1 MEIIRISVIG
11 IAGIVLAI
19 LVKEAKPEYSFYLTF
34 AAGIAILFF
43 SAGRLSDLLGSIR
56 EIQQYLPIA
65 GIWDVGYVVD
75 EIREFYRESEGIA
88 DTIPYIGEIR
98 AAGSFALRGYLIAII
113 LFIPFWIRIL
123 FFKVKRKVVMNEK
136 IYWKK

>member
-56 EIQQYLPIA
+56 EIQQYLPIENTYMDLLLKMVGITYVGQFSASICRDA
-65 GIWDVGYVVD
+65 GYASVAGHIELFARLSVLAISMPILTALL
-75 EIREFYRESEGIA
+75 ETIHEFLG
-88 DTIPYIGEIR
+88 
-98 AAGSFALRGYLIAII
+98 
-113 LFIPFWIRIL
+113 
-123 FFKVKRKVVMNEK
+123 
-136 IYWKK
+136 

>member
-56 EIQQYLPIA
+56 EIQQYLPIENTYMDLLLKMVGITYVGQFFRQHLPGRGVRFRGWSDRAFCQAFRA
-65 GIWDVGYVVD
+65 GHQH
-75 EIREFYRESEGIA
+75 A
-88 DTIPYIGEIR
+88 DSDGPSGDH
-98 AAGSFALRGYLIAII
+98 S
-113 LFIPFWIRIL
+113 
-123 FFKVKRKVVMNEK
+123 
-136 IYWKK
+136 

>member
-11 IAGIVLAI
+11 IAGIVVAI

-56 EIQQYLPIA
+56 EIQQYLPIENTYMDLLLKMVGITYVGQFSASICRDA
-65 GIWDVGYVVD
+65 GYASVAGQIELFARLSVLAISMPILTALL
-75 EIREFYRESEGIA
+75 ETIHEFLG
-88 DTIPYIGEIR
+88 
-98 AAGSFALRGYLIAII
+98 
-113 LFIPFWIRIL
+113 
-123 FFKVKRKVVMNEK
+123 
-136 IYWKK
+136 

>member
-56 EIQQYLPIA
+56 EIQQYLPIENTYMDLLLKMVGTTYVGQFSASICRDA
-65 GIWDVGYVVD
+65 GYASVAGQIELFARLSVLAISMPILTALL
-75 EIREFYRESEGIA
+75 ETIHEFLG
-88 DTIPYIGEIR
+88 
-98 AAGSFALRGYLIAII
+98 
-113 LFIPFWIRIL
+113 
-123 FFKVKRKVVMNEK
+123 
-136 IYWKK
+136 

>member
-56 EIQQYLPIA
+56 EIQQYLPIENTYMDLLLKMV
-65 GIWDVGYVVD
+65 GIFYGGRVPRGLRPYPACRSAALLGAVVVLLSVLAISMPILTALL
-75 EIREFYRESEGIA
+75 ETIHEFLG
-88 DTIPYIGEIR
+88 
-98 AAGSFALRGYLIAII
+98 
-113 LFIPFWIRIL
+113 
-123 FFKVKRKVVMNEK
+123 
-136 IYWKK
+136 

>member
-56 EIQQYLPIA
+56 EIQQYLPIENTYM
-65 GIWDVGYVVD
+65 DLLLNMV
-75 EIREFYRESEGIA
+75 GIA
-88 DTIPYIGEIR
+88 YVGQFSASICRDAGYASVAGQIELFARLSVLAISMPILTALLETIHEFLG
-98 AAGSFALRGYLIAII
+98 
-113 LFIPFWIRIL
+113 
-123 FFKVKRKVVMNEK
+123 
-136 IYWKK
+136 

>member
-56 EIQQYLPIA
+56 EIQQYLPIENTYMDLLLKMVGITYVGQFSARICRDA
-65 GIWDVGYVVD
+65 GYASVAGQIELFARLSVLAISMPILTALL
-75 EIREFYRESEGIA
+75 ETIHEFLG
-88 DTIPYIGEIR
+88 
-98 AAGSFALRGYLIAII
+98 
-113 LFIPFWIRIL
+113 
-123 FFKVKRKVVMNEK
+123 
-136 IYWKK
+136 

>member
-19 LVKEAKPEYSFYLTF
+19 LVKEAKTEYSFYLTF

-56 EIQQYLPIA
+56 EIQQYLPIENTYMDLLLKMVGITYVGQFSASICRDA
-65 GIWDVGYVVD
+65 GYASVAGQIELFARLSVLAISMPILTALL
-75 EIREFYRESEGIA
+75 ETIHEFLG
-88 DTIPYIGEIR
+88 
-98 AAGSFALRGYLIAII
+98 
-113 LFIPFWIRIL
+113 
-123 FFKVKRKVVMNEK
+123 
-136 IYWKK
+136 

>member
-56 EIQQYLPIA
+56 EIQQYLPIENTYMDLLLKMV
-65 GIWDVGYVVD
+65 GITYV
-75 EIREFYRESEGIA
+75 
-88 DTIPYIGEIR
+88 
-98 AAGSFALRGYLIAII
+98 GSFPPASAGTRGTLPWPVRSSFLPGFPCWPSACR
-113 LFIPFWIRIL
+113 F
-123 FFKVKRKVVMNEK
+123 
-136 IYWKK
+136 

>member
-56 EIQQYLPIA
+56 EIQQYLPIENTYMDLLLKMVGITYVGQFSASICRDA
-65 GIWDVGYVVD
+65 GYAPVAGQIELFARLSVLAISMPILTALL
-75 EIREFYRESEGIA
+75 ETIHEFLG
-88 DTIPYIGEIR
+88 
-98 AAGSFALRGYLIAII
+98 
-113 LFIPFWIRIL
+113 
-123 FFKVKRKVVMNEK
+123 
-136 IYWKK
+136 

>member
-56 EIQQYLPIA
+56 EIQQYLPIENTYMDLLLKMVGITYVGQFSASICRDA
-65 GIWDVGYVVD
+65 GYASVAGQIELFARLSVLAISMPILTGLM
-75 EIREFYRESEGIA
+75 ETIQEFLA
-88 DTIPYIGEIR
+88 
-98 AAGSFALRGYLIAII
+98 
-113 LFIPFWIRIL
+113 
-123 FFKVKRKVVMNEK
+123 
-136 IYWKK
+136 

>member
-56 EIQQYLPIA
+56 EIQQYLPIENTYMDLLLKMVGITYVGQFSASICRDA
-65 GIWDVGYVVD
+65 GYASVAGQIELFARLSVLAISMAILTALL
-75 EIREFYRESEGIA
+75 ETIHEFLG
-88 DTIPYIGEIR
+88 
-98 AAGSFALRGYLIAII
+98 
-113 LFIPFWIRIL
+113 
-123 FFKVKRKVVMNEK
+123 
-136 IYWKK
+136 

>member
-43 SAGRLSDLLGSIR
+43 SAERLSDLLGSIR
-56 EIQQYLPIA
+56 EIQQYLPIENTYMDLLLKMVGITYVGQFSASICRDA
-65 GIWDVGYVVD
+65 GYASVAGQIELFARLSVLAISMPILTALL
-75 EIREFYRESEGIA
+75 ETIHEFLG
-88 DTIPYIGEIR
+88 
-98 AAGSFALRGYLIAII
+98 
-113 LFIPFWIRIL
+113 
-123 FFKVKRKVVMNEK
+123 
-136 IYWKK
+136 

>member
-56 EIQQYLPIA
+56 EIQQYLPIENTYMDLLLKMVGITYVGQFSASICRDA
-65 GIWDVGYVVD
+65 GYASVSGQIELFARLSVLAISMPILTALL
-75 EIREFYRESEGIA
+75 ETIHEFLG
-88 DTIPYIGEIR
+88 
-98 AAGSFALRGYLIAII
+98 
-113 LFIPFWIRIL
+113 
-123 FFKVKRKVVMNEK
+123 
-136 IYWKK
+136 

>member
-56 EIQQYLPIA
+56 EIQQHLPIENTYMDLLLKMVGITYVGQFSASICRDA
-65 GIWDVGYVVD
+65 GYASVAGQIELFARLSVLAISMPILTALL
-75 EIREFYRESEGIA
+75 ETIHEFLG
-88 DTIPYIGEIR
+88 
-98 AAGSFALRGYLIAII
+98 
-113 LFIPFWIRIL
+113 
-123 FFKVKRKVVMNEK
+123 
-136 IYWKK
+136 

>member
-56 EIQQYLPIA
+56 EIQQYLPIENTYMDLLLKMVGITYVGQFSASICRDA
-65 GIWDVGYVVD
+65 GYASVAGQIELFARLSVLAISMPILTALL
-75 EIREFYRESEGIA
+75 E
-88 DTIPYIGEIR
+88 TIHE
-98 AAGSFALRGYLIAII
+98 YLG
-113 LFIPFWIRIL
+113 
-123 FFKVKRKVVMNEK
+123 
-136 IYWKK
+136 

>member
-19 LVKEAKPEYSFYLTF
+19 LVKGAKPEYSFYLTF

-56 EIQQYLPIA
+56 EIQQYLPIENTYMDLLLKMVGITYVGQFSASICRDA
-65 GIWDVGYVVD
+65 GYASVAGQIELFARLSVLAISMPILTALL
-75 EIREFYRESEGIA
+75 ETIHEFLG
-88 DTIPYIGEIR
+88 
-98 AAGSFALRGYLIAII
+98 
-113 LFIPFWIRIL
+113 
-123 FFKVKRKVVMNEK
+123 
-136 IYWKK
+136 

>member
-43 SAGRLSDLLGSIR
+43 SAGRLSDLLWSIR
-56 EIQQYLPIA
+56 EIQQYLPIENTYMDLLLKMVGITYVGQFSASICRDA
-65 GIWDVGYVVD
+65 GYASVAGQIELFARLSVLAISMPILTALL
-75 EIREFYRESEGIA
+75 ETIHEFLG
-88 DTIPYIGEIR
+88 
-98 AAGSFALRGYLIAII
+98 
-113 LFIPFWIRIL
+113 
-123 FFKVKRKVVMNEK
+123 
-136 IYWKK
+136 

>member
-56 EIQQYLPIA
+56 EIQQYLPIEKTYMDLLLKMVGITYVGQFSASICRDA
-65 GIWDVGYVVD
+65 GYASVAGQIELFARLSVLAISMPILTALL
-75 EIREFYRESEGIA
+75 ETIHEFLG
-88 DTIPYIGEIR
+88 
-98 AAGSFALRGYLIAII
+98 
-113 LFIPFWIRIL
+113 
-123 FFKVKRKVVMNEK
+123 
-136 IYWKK
+136 

>member
-56 EIQQYLPIA
+56 EIQQYLPIENTYMDLLLKMMGITYVGQFSASICRDA
-65 GIWDVGYVVD
+65 GYASVAGQIELFARLSVLAISMPILTALL
-75 EIREFYRESEGIA
+75 ETIHEFLG
-88 DTIPYIGEIR
+88 
-98 AAGSFALRGYLIAII
+98 
-113 LFIPFWIRIL
+113 
-123 FFKVKRKVVMNEK
+123 
-136 IYWKK
+136 

>member
-56 EIQQYLPIA
+56 EIQQYLPIENTYMDLLLKMVGITYVGQFSASICRDA
-65 GIWDVGYVVD
+65 GYASVAGQIELFARLSVLAISMPLLTALL
-75 EIREFYRESEGIA
+75 ESIHEFLG
-88 DTIPYIGEIR
+88 
-98 AAGSFALRGYLIAII
+98 
-113 LFIPFWIRIL
+113 
-123 FFKVKRKVVMNEK
+123 
-136 IYWKK
+136 

>member
-11 IAGIVLAI
+11 IAGIALAI

-56 EIQQYLPIA
+56 EIQQYLPIENTYMDLLLKMVGITYVGQFSASICRDA
-65 GIWDVGYVVD
+65 GYASVAGQIELFARLSVLAISMPILTALL
-75 EIREFYRESEGIA
+75 ETIHEFLG
-88 DTIPYIGEIR
+88 
-98 AAGSFALRGYLIAII
+98 
-113 LFIPFWIRIL
+113 
-123 FFKVKRKVVMNEK
+123 
-136 IYWKK
+136 

>member
-1 MEIIRISVIG
+1 MEIIRISDIG

-56 EIQQYLPIA
+56 EIQQYLPIENTYMDLLLKMVGITYVGQFSASICRDA
-65 GIWDVGYVVD
+65 GYASVAGQIELFARLSVLAISMPILTALL
-75 EIREFYRESEGIA
+75 ETIHEFLG
-88 DTIPYIGEIR
+88 
-98 AAGSFALRGYLIAII
+98 
-113 LFIPFWIRIL
+113 
-123 FFKVKRKVVMNEK
+123 
-136 IYWKK
+136 

>member
-56 EIQQYLPIA
+56 EIQQYLPIENTYMDLLLKMVGITYVGQFSTSICRDA
-65 GIWDVGYVVD
+65 GYASVAGQIELFARLSVLAISMPILTALL
-75 EIREFYRESEGIA
+75 ETIHEFLG
-88 DTIPYIGEIR
+88 
-98 AAGSFALRGYLIAII
+98 
-113 LFIPFWIRIL
+113 
-123 FFKVKRKVVMNEK
+123 
-136 IYWKK
+136 

>member
-56 EIQQYLPIA
+56 EIQQYLPIENTYMDLLLKMVGITNVGQFSASICRDA
-65 GIWDVGYVVD
+65 GYASVAGQIELFARLSVLAISMPILTALL
-75 EIREFYRESEGIA
+75 ETIHEFLG
-88 DTIPYIGEIR
+88 
-98 AAGSFALRGYLIAII
+98 
-113 LFIPFWIRIL
+113 
-123 FFKVKRKVVMNEK
+123 
-136 IYWKK
+136 

>member
-1 MEIIRISVIG
+1 MEIILISVIG

-56 EIQQYLPIA
+56 EIQQYLPIENTYMDLLLKMVGITYVGQFSASICRDA
-65 GIWDVGYVVD
+65 GYASVAGQIELFARLSVLAISMPILTALL
-75 EIREFYRESEGIA
+75 ETIHEFLG
-88 DTIPYIGEIR
+88 
-98 AAGSFALRGYLIAII
+98 
-113 LFIPFWIRIL
+113 
-123 FFKVKRKVVMNEK
+123 
-136 IYWKK
+136 

>member
-56 EIQQYLPIA
+56 EIQQYLPIENTYMDLLLKMVGITYVGQFSASICRDA
-65 GIWDVGYVVD
+65 GYASVAVQIELFARLSVLAISMPILTALL
-75 EIREFYRESEGIA
+75 ETIHEFLG
-88 DTIPYIGEIR
+88 
-98 AAGSFALRGYLIAII
+98 
-113 LFIPFWIRIL
+113 
-123 FFKVKRKVVMNEK
+123 
-136 IYWKK
+136 

>member
-56 EIQQYLPIA
+56 EIQQYLPIENTYMDLLLKMVGITYVGQFSASICRDA
-65 GIWDVGYVVD
+65 GYASVAGQIELFARLSVLAISIPILTALL
-75 EIREFYRESEGIA
+75 ETIHEFLG
-88 DTIPYIGEIR
+88 
-98 AAGSFALRGYLIAII
+98 
-113 LFIPFWIRIL
+113 
-123 FFKVKRKVVMNEK
+123 
-136 IYWKK
+136 

>member
-34 AAGIAILFF
+34 PPGIAILFF

-56 EIQQYLPIA
+56 EIQQYLPIENTYMDLLLKMVGITYVGQFPASTCRDA
-65 GIWDVGYVVD
+65 GYASVAGQIELFARLSVLAISMPILTALL
-75 EIREFYRESEGIA
+75 ETIHEFLG
-88 DTIPYIGEIR
+88 
-98 AAGSFALRGYLIAII
+98 
-113 LFIPFWIRIL
+113 
-123 FFKVKRKVVMNEK
+123 
-136 IYWKK
+136 

>member
-56 EIQQYLPIA
+56 EIQQYLPIENTYMDLLLKMVGITYVGQFSASICRDA
-65 GIWDVGYVVD
+65 GYASVAGQIELFARLSVLAISMPILTALL
-75 EIREFYRESEGIA
+75 ETIHEFLG
-88 DTIPYIGEIR
+88 
-98 AAGSFALRGYLIAII
+98 
-113 LFIPFWIRIL
+113 
-123 FFKVKRKVVMNEK
+123 
-136 IYWKK
+136 

>member
-19 LVKEAKPEYSFYLTF
+19 LVKEAKPDYSFYLTF

-56 EIQQYLPIA
+56 EIQQYLPIEKTYMDLLLKMVGITYVGQFSASICRDA
-65 GIWDVGYVVD
+65 GYASVAGQIELFARLSVLAISMPILTALL
-75 EIREFYRESEGIA
+75 ETIHEFLG
-88 DTIPYIGEIR
+88 
-98 AAGSFALRGYLIAII
+98 
-113 LFIPFWIRIL
+113 
-123 FFKVKRKVVMNEK
+123 
-136 IYWKK
+136 

>member
-34 AAGIAILFF
+34 AAGIAILLF

-56 EIQQYLPIA
+56 EIQQYLPIENTYMDLLLKMVGITYVGQFSASICRDA
-65 GIWDVGYVVD
+65 GYASVAGQIELFARLSVLAISMPILTALL
-75 EIREFYRESEGIA
+75 ETIHEFLG
-88 DTIPYIGEIR
+88 
-98 AAGSFALRGYLIAII
+98 
-113 LFIPFWIRIL
+113 
-123 FFKVKRKVVMNEK
+123 
-136 IYWKK
+136 